1 MAAADDGPIIVI
13 GHDFGRGPSGSF
25 SSGWPATARMTLLT
39 LDRTHLGRRKALPI
53 WRGTDG
59 SNPSP
64 SSGESSTNPNVARH
78 SDGNL
83 GREPTRNRAAAGASC
98 LRIVLVS
105 RSLEQSRGDRVVH
118 KGFSQIPWHLIA
130 GLIKLG

>member
-1 MAAADDGPIIVI
+1 MPTSGRAQTGAAI
-13 GHDFGRGPSGSF
+13 GREFSYALSRRASWRHRVQVLDTYPGAPSESAPGPSGSF

-64 SSGESSTNPNVARH
+64 SSGESANFQSLTTKVF
-78 SDGNL
+78 
-83 GREPTRNRAAAGASC
+83 
-98 LRIVLVS
+98 VLVLWIS
-105 RSLEQSRGDRVVH
+105 
-118 KGFSQIPWHLIA
+118 
-130 GLIKLG
+130 

>member
-1 MAAADDGPIIVI
+1 
-13 GHDFGRGPSGSF
+13 
-25 SSGWPATARMTLLT
+25 
-39 LDRTHLGRRKALPI
+39 
-53 WRGTDG
+53 
-59 SNPSP
+59 
-64 SSGESSTNPNVARH
+64 
-78 SDGNL
+78 
-83 GREPTRNRAAAGASC
+83 